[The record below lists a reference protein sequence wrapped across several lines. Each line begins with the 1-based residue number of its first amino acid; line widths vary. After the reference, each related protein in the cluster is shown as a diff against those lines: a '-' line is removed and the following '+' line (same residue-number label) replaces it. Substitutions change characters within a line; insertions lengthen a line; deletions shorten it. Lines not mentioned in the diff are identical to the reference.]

1 LLILPW
7 LIYSYRKYGYLSPW
21 ASLVAYSFAFYML
34 TALFLVLLP
43 LPNTRDTCSLQA
55 PGTVHYSLIPFSFI
69 SDIIT
74 NSSVL
79 WSDPSTYTQMFKHSA
94 FWKAAFNF
102 LLLFPFGVYLRYFFQ
117 EKRYWKKAFGLGLLL
132 SFFYEITQL
141 TGVYG
146 IYNCPYRIFYF
157 DDLFLVSKGTFF

>member
-1 LLILPW
+1 MSVYLFPIKTAIIIFFPLSFLLILPW

-69 SDIIT
+69 
-74 NSSVL
+74 
-79 WSDPSTYTQMFKHSA
+79 
-94 FWKAAFNF
+94 
-102 LLLFPFGVYLRYFFQ
+102 
-117 EKRYWKKAFGLGLLL
+117 
-132 SFFYEITQL
+132 
-141 TGVYG
+141 
-146 IYNCPYRIFYF
+146 
-157 DDLFLVSKGTFF
+157 